1 MTTRETDTPLA
12 SIPVY
17 LLICW
22 SLTLCL
28 LLLATASLS
37 KWPLRLKQML
47 SIPLMIT
54 AVLAPLLVHSPFLVL
69 DLITGAL
76 TAGLLHRFV
85 DVFWVQPILYNQPAW
100 IPWKQVEMD
109 LMSAQ
114 YKYKQA
120 KLDSENKNAS
130 ITVRSCFYLVPSIL
144 VSFLVTDVLGALLT
158 TYSKEDVFYAE
169 KYNGW
174 RYLIVFVV
182 GLSAVNACFSYAGDL
197 NQFTAALLAGGTYV
211 EEHWKPMM
219 PYPYKATSLGRLWS
233 YHWHQC
239 FRSFWL
245 SVPYHPARKL
255 CSQFLGKY
263 LSPKMVKPITM
274 AVSTISVFFFSGCLH
289 EYVNVILLGPNTYP
303 KYAGFELKFFVSH
316 GVAVVLEK
324 LVSQSI
330 SPYIPDRTPYNWMK
344 AIVGWAWV
352 MSFTYY
358 TFPLF
363 FSSFVELEIWQ
374 VLTMG
379 LTKEWFNETALETPW
394 LRALCGGLL

>member
-1 MTTRETDTPLA
+1 
-12 SIPVY
+12 
-17 LLICW
+17 
-22 SLTLCL
+22 
-28 LLLATASLS
+28 
-37 KWPLRLKQML
+37 
-47 SIPLMIT
+47 MI
-54 AVLAPLLVHSPFLVL
+54 
-69 DLITGAL
+69 L
-76 TAGLLHRFV
+76 TAHMLH
-85 DVFWVQPILYNQPAW
+85 Q
-100 IPWKQVEMD
+100 
-109 LMSAQ
+109 
-114 YKYKQA
+114 
-120 KLDSENKNAS
+120 
-130 ITVRSCFYLVPSIL
+130 
-144 VSFLVTDVLGALLT
+144 
-158 TYSKEDVFYAE
+158 
-169 KYNGW
+169 
-174 RYLIVFVV
+174 
-182 GLSAVNACFSYAGDL
+182 
-197 NQFTAALLAGGTYV
+197 
-211 EEHWKPMM
+211 EHWKPMM

-263 LSPKMVKPITM
+263 LSPNMVKPITM

-324 LVSQSI
+324 LVSQSL
-330 SPYIPDRTPYNWMK
+330 SPYIPDKTPYNWMK

-379 LTKEWFNETALETPW
+379 LTKEWFNKTALETPW